1 MRPRVKYR
9 GGKARELP
17 QILRNLPAYRGRYVE
32 PFVGGGALF
41 FHPEPGQ
48 AIVNDI
54 NDKLAN
60 FYLGVRNDYSRLHS
74 ELLELENLYE
84 SNWALFNALKLA
96 NPKERIPNA
105 NESLYYRLRNM
116 YNGLL
121 PAEYSPALLYYFIN
135 KTAYSGMIRH
145 NARGEYNVLYG
156 RYRHF
161 WSDGVTLAHS
171 QLLQRAHVLQGDYR
185 QVFDLLETEDFVFLD
200 PPYDCQ
206 FTDYG
211 NTEYRDGFGEDE
223 QIRLAEDFRNLPCRA
238 MLIIGKTPLTER
250 LYRGHIAEEYA
261 KSYAVNI
268 RNRFQAGAIHM
279 VVTNYELPKGLR
291 FPPRRC
297 TAQGL

>member
-1 MRPRVKYR
+1 MRPIVKYR

-17 QILRNLPAYRGRYVE
+17 KILRNLPAYRGRYVE
-32 PFVGGGALF
+32 PFVGRAALF
-41 FHPEPGQ
+41 FHLEPGQ

-54 NDKLAN
+54 NA
-60 FYLGVRNDYSRLHS
+60 
-74 ELLELENLYE
+74 
-84 SNWALFNALKLA
+84 KLA
-96 NPKERIPNA
+96 NPKARIPNA
-105 NESLYYRLRNM
+105 NESLYYRLRDM
-116 YNGLL
+116 YNGLT

-145 NARGEYNVLYG
+145 NARGEYNVPYG

-161 WSDGVTLAHS
+161 RSDGVTLAHS
-171 QLLQRAHVLQGDYR
+171 QLLQRAEVLQGDYR

-200 PPYDCQ
+200 PPYGCQ

-211 NTEYRDGFGEDE
+211 NTEYRDGFGESE

-279 VVTNYELPKGLR
+279 VMTNY
-291 FPPRRC
+291 
-297 TAQGL
+297 AQAQARLFTTSLWRN